1 MKNSYIL
8 FLLVSFSSFAQLQWQ
23 PLANAPTNNGNR
35 RFDDVFFISENI
47 GWAAN
52 GGRGAVYKTVDAGI
66 TWNLQMS
73 NATNGTNY
81 YFRNIEFLDQNI
93 GFIGTLNGIFFKTS
107 NGGTTWTAVT
117 NFPTNPVAI
126 CGLDAVGIST
136 IYGVGAYYEPAFL
149 IKSTDSGATWTYN
162 DMSAYAN
169 GLVEVL
175 FIDENIGF
183 CSGIKANGG
192 VILKTI
198 DGGVTWTEIYNSNIA
213 GEYVWKLQILPGT
226 NNNTIFGSVEAV
238 APNLG
243 KLIKTFDGGTTWA
256 SKIFPDVDVQAVGF
270 ISATQG
276 WMGGH
281 HTGFYETFDGGD
293 TWTNL
298 SVGSNLNRI
307 FFLSPT
313 LAYAS
318 GTTIYKF
325 SDSSLSN
332 VDFTEK
338 ERVPLVVKITPNPVV
353 DKLQFSIEFLEND
366 HIKIELYDDLGRRLK
381 ELQKENISEAMI
393 KNYSFDFPY
402 AAGTYILNFH
412 NNTGRQSVKFVK
424 K

>member
-1 MKNSYIL
+1 MKNYYY
-8 FLLVSFSSFAQLQWQ
+8 FLLILSFSSFSQLLWQ
-23 PLANAPTNNGNR
+23 PLVNAPINSGTR

-52 GGRGAVYKTVDAGI
+52 GSRGAVYKTINAGLSW
-66 TWNLQMS
+66 TLQMS

-81 YFRNIEFLDQNI
+81 YFRNIEFLNENI
-93 GFIGTLNGIFFKTS
+93 GFIGTLNGIFFKTI

-126 CGLDAVGIST
+126 CGLDTVGIST

-149 IKSTDSGATWTYN
+149 IKSSDSGVTWTYT
-162 DMSAYAN
+162 DMSAYAT

-183 CSGIKANGG
+183 CSGIKTNGG

-198 DGGVTWTEIYNSNIA
+198 NGGETWTEIYNSNIA
-213 GEYVWKLQILPGT
+213 GEYVWKLQILPVT
-226 NNNTIFGSVEAV
+226 NNNTIFASVESV
-238 APNLG
+238 VPNTG
-243 KLIKTFDGGTTWA
+243 KLIKSFDAGTNWTT
-256 SKIFPDVDVQAVGF
+256 KNFPDVDVQAVGF
-270 ISATQG
+270 VSATHG

-281 HTGFYETFDGGD
+281 HTGFYETFDGGNS
-293 TWTNL
+293 WTNL

-332 VDFTEK
+332 INFVEK
-338 ERVPLVVKITPNPVV
+338 ERVPLVINITPNPVI
-353 DKLQFSIEFLEND
+353 DKLNFSVEFIEND
-366 HIKIELYDDLGRRLK
+366 HIKIELYDNLGRRLK
-381 ELQKENISEAMI
+381 ELQKENIPEALT

-402 AAGTYILNFH
+402 AIGTYILNFH
-412 NNTGRQSVKFVK
+412 NNTGRQSVKFIK

>member
-1 MKNSYIL
+1 MKNIHIL
-8 FLLVSFSSFAQLQWQ
+8 FLLLSISSFAQLQWL
-23 PLANAPTNNGNR
+23 PLENAPTNTGGR
-35 RFDDVFFISENI
+35 RFDDVFFISETM

-52 GGRGAVYKTVDAGI
+52 GSRGAVYKTVDAGL
-66 TWNLQMS
+66 TWTLQMS

-81 YFRNIEFLDQNI
+81 YFRNVEFLDENI
-93 GFIGTLNGIFFKTS
+93 GFIGTLDGVFFKTS

-117 NFPTNPVAI
+117 NFPTDPVAI
-126 CGLDAVGIST
+126 CGLDTVGTST
-136 IYGVGAYYEPAFL
+136 VYGVGAYYEPAFL
-149 IKSTDSGATWTYN
+149 IKSSDSGATWSYT

-183 CSGIKANGG
+183 CSGIKSNGG

-198 DGGVTWTEIYNSNIA
+198 NGGTTWTEIYNTNIA

-238 APNLG
+238 TPNLG
-243 KLIKTFDGGTTWA
+243 KLIKTFDGGTTWT
-256 SKIFPDVDVQAVGF
+256 SKNFPDVDVQAVGF
-270 ISATQG
+270 VSATKG

-281 HTGFYETFDGGD
+281 HTGFYETLDGGN
-293 TWTNL
+293 TWTNI

-325 SDSSLSN
+325 SDSNLSN
-332 VDFTEK
+332 ANFEEK

-353 DKLQFSIEFLEND
+353 DKLNFSIEFLGND
-366 HIKIELYDDLGRRLK
+366 HIKIELYDNLGRRLK
-381 ELQKENISEAMI
+381 ELQKEVIPEAI
-393 KNYSFDFPY
+393 TKNYSFDFPY
-402 AAGTYILNFH
+402 ASGTYILNFH
-412 NNTGRQSVKFVK
+412 NDTGRQSVKFVK

>member
-1 MKNSYIL
+1 MKKLY
-8 FLLVSFSSFAQLQWQ
+8 FLLLLLSISTFAQLQWR
-23 PLANAPTNNGNR
+23 PINNAPINVGNR
-35 RFDDVFFISENI
+35 RFDDIFFISETV

-52 GGRGAVYKTVDAGI
+52 GSRGAIYKTTDAGQ
-66 TWNLQMS
+66 TWVLQMS

-81 YFRNIEFLDQNI
+81 YFRNVEFIDENI
-93 GFIGTLNGIFFKTS
+93 GFIGTLNGVFFKTI

-117 NFPTNPVAI
+117 NFPTNPDAI
-126 CGLDAVGIST
+126 CGLDAVGSST

-149 IKSTDSGATWTYN
+149 IKSTDSGSTWTYT

-183 CSGIKANGG
+183 ASGLNSNGG
-192 VILKTI
+192 VIIKTI
-198 DGGVTWTEIYNSNIA
+198 NGGVTWTEIYNTNVP

-226 NNNTIFGSVEAV
+226 GNNTIFGSVESV

-243 KLIKTFDGGTTWA
+243 KLIKTFNGGNNWI
-256 SKIFPDVDVQAVGF
+256 SKSFPDVDVQAVGF
-270 ISATQG
+270 VSATHG

-281 HTGFYETFDGGD
+281 HTGFFETLDGGD
-293 TWTNL
+293 TWTNI

-318 GTTIYKF
+318 GSTLYRF
-325 SDSSLSN
+325 SDTSLASN
-332 VDFTEK
+332 TFVET
-338 ERVPLVVKITPNPVV
+338 ERVPLFVTLTPNPVV
-353 DKLQFSIEFLEND
+353 DKLNFSVEFLNND
-366 HIKIELYDDLGRRLK
+366 HIKIELYDSLGRRLK
-381 ELQKENISEAMI
+381 ELKKEDISEAMT

-402 AAGTYILNFH
+402 ASGTYILNFH
-412 NNTGRQSVKFVK
+412 NNTGRQSVKFIK
-424 K
+424 R